1 MAPVDLHVLL
11 VTTLILH
18 PIDVWLVCHHAL
30 NVYQEPIVQLVR
42 LVIPITVQ
50 PILVRVNVVWAST
63 TTIHSLAASPVRFQD
78 VECATPLLVF
88 PASAQNM
95 HITAMESSPSV
106 LTLAAQVPIQ
116 TTHQ

>member
-1 MAPVDLHVLL
+1 M
-11 VTTLILH
+11 
-18 PIDVWLVCHHAL
+18 CHHAL
-30 NVYQEPIVQLVR
+30 NVYQEPIALLVR

-78 VECATPLLVF
+78 AECATPPLVF
-88 PASAQNM
+88 PASARNM
-95 HITAMESSPSV
+95 PITAMESSPSV
-106 LTLAAQVPIQ
+106 LILVAQVPIQ